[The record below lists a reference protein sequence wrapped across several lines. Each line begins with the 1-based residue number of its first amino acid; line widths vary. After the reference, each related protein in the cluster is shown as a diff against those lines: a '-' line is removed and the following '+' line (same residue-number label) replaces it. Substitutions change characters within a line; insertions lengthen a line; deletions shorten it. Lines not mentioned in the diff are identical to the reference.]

1 MLAREPD
8 MFLKALRDAFFD
20 HTKGQSIP
28 TRNALFF
35 YGANFAAIARLME
48 LDRIIPEFKNLSK
61 QARTTERMFEE
72 DRLLYGFFTNALS
85 AIESFCFGAYF
96 LGTAL
101 STSDFEPEPELWRID
116 PAKTLNCF
124 RKLDS
129 NSSFTKALRTCICS
143 ERYATTSAVRNA
155 LSHRF
160 TPFRTIRPMVD
171 LHSWNLD
178 LWFEGKLSKK
188 VFSIESKS
196 LIEVRDWSDQQLDL
210 LSKELESLAAHHGP
224 AVGLVPPR

>member
-8 MFLKALRDAFFD
+8 LFLKSLSDAFFD

-35 YGANFAAIARLME
+35 YGANFAAIARLKE
-48 LDRIIPEFKNLSK
+48 LDRIIPEFKKLSK
-61 QARTTERMFEE
+61 QVRTTERMFEE

-85 AIESFCFGAYF
+85 AMESFCFGAYF

-101 STSDFEPEPELWRID
+101 STFDFEPEPELWRID
-116 PAKTLNCF
+116 PTKTLNCF

-143 ERYATTSAVRNA
+143 ERYATTSALRNVLTSTCLA
-155 LSHRF
+155 S
-160 TPFRTIRPMVD
+160 TISPRRSCGIPWD
-171 LHSWNLD
+171 SSPQNWLLKGQPYWGWHA
-178 LWFEGKLSKK
+178 G
-188 VFSIESKS
+188 
-196 LIEVRDWSDQQLDL
+196 LINWRRI
-210 LSKELESLAAHHGP
+210 G
-224 AVGLVPPR
+224 